1 MAGRHPSA
9 VAAGLTEELVG
20 EIGAQDQPRMTPA
33 ERVAVAFATK
43 LATDHLSI
51 SEADKSE
58 LRSHFDPEQV
68 IELGLLSVMC
78 LVGRFS
84 MLAGLEEPSCVV

>member
-1 MAGRHPSA
+1 
-9 VAAGLTEELVG
+9 L
-20 EIGAQDQPRMTPA
+20 
-33 ERVAVAFATK
+33 
-43 LATDHLSI
+43 
-51 SEADKSE
+51 E